1 MFPEASELGDLK
13 TESDVEHKVV
23 WPLLTYAYP
32 SGLGLAA
39 PDVVTK
45 LNIKRLEVGKGASRK
60 LFYPDYIVVIAGL
73 PVLVIE
79 AKAPS
84 EDVQQGLHEARLY
97 GNELNSLFPQSINPC
112 FRVLAC
118 NGFELNSQ
126 LSD

>member
-1 MFPEASELGDLK
+1 MFPEASELGELK

-97 GNELNSLFPQSINPC
+97 GMSLNRDAI
-112 FRVLAC
+112 LA
-118 NGFELNSQ
+118 GLREARRAAATT
-126 LSD
+126 